1 MTIQVQ
7 RGFFNGL
14 PISRGAERL
23 PKALVESGA
32 VISSGQPADLG
43 GNITGFVD
51 PRTGTYRTL
60 PVEILPAGKPTGPLY
75 HPESMGTQLA
85 LPFRVKG
92 SIGMVHSLDDADDAS
107 SEFFILTEDLLANSS
122 LTSQLDGAYSLFGF
136 ILDGVEDISLIAAG
150 DTILSARV
158 ISGSENLRK
167 PNFNPVYTGRAA
179 GNSQR
184 DYQMLGGEGLGE
196 YENALPAD
204 VPLAPGDGI

>member
-1 MTIQVQ
+1 MQ

-107 SEFFILTEDLLANSS
+107 SEMSQVSAMFEEKVTLFDVQPALGTF
-122 LTSQLDGAYSLFGF
+122 LTSDQ
-136 ILDGVEDISLIAAG
+136 
-150 DTILSARV
+150 SA
-158 ISGSENLRK
+158 SS
-167 PNFNPVYTGRAA
+167 
-179 GNSQR
+179 
-184 DYQMLGGEGLGE
+184 
-196 YENALPAD
+196 
-204 VPLAPGDGI
+204 